1 MLREITKEV
10 GRFKVG
16 QRPDYPA
23 GVWTKIALD
32 AGMKLDAFS
41 KPVED
46 NPVLQSSGLKRK
58 PVLHKRLGASQ

>member
-16 QRPDYPA
+16 QRHDYSQS
-23 GVWTKIALD
+23 VWNQIERN

-41 KPVED
+41 RPVED

-58 PVLHKRLGASQ
+58 PSLHKRLGATQ